1 MPKESLRD
9 RDFDWHRKYARQTHL
24 LTQLVRCLLPRVL
37 DHNRMARAPHMV
49 STTDDGHELR
59 SALCDACDSRCGRAT
74 NAPCAAAPCDTPS
87 HSGAPPHRTPLQW
100 SNAAINSL
108 LDLVD
113 CPKDERDPLALKQ
126 AISTLQPELSSL
138 KLKQRKAVQVAL
150 EAQLQAAARASL
162 PSRLHV
168 DAPAAPAKV
177 EAPSRPRPPV
187 PASATGPPRVGTEAG
202 YEWTQSEAEL
212 TLTVPLP
219 EGTSKSDIVLQMTPR
234 FGPAQTLVLHARFW
248 PLPLLCGELCGQ
260 VEASETMPSQYA
272 ESAAS

>member
-9 RDFDWHRKYARQTHL
+9 RDFDCDRTKLDVSAASSRVLTTIAWREHHTWSPPQTTGTSSGRRFVMRAIAGAAVRQT
-24 LTQLVRCLLPRVL
+24 LP
-37 DHNRMARAPHMV
+37 APPHPV
-49 STTDDGHELR
+49 TRPS
-59 SALCDACDSRCGRAT
+59 
-74 NAPCAAAPCDTPS
+74 S

-260 VEASETMPSQYA
+260 VEASETMSSQ
-272 ESAAS
+272 

>member
-1 MPKESLRD
+1 MRPPVDETCLAPSPWDAPSSHRD
-9 RDFDWHRKYARQTHL
+9 
-24 LTQLVRCLLPRVL
+24 
-37 DHNRMARAPHMV
+37 
-49 STTDDGHELR
+49 
-59 SALCDACDSRCGRAT
+59 
-74 NAPCAAAPCDTPS
+74 
-87 HSGAPPHRTPLQW
+87 APPHRTPLQW
-100 SNAAINSL
+100 SNAEINSL

-113 CPKDERDPLALKQ
+113 CPKDERDPLAMKQ

-150 EAQLQAAARASL
+150 EAQLQAATRSAL
-162 PSRLHV
+162 PTRLYV
-168 DAPAAPAKV
+168 DAPTAPSKP
-177 EAPSRPRPPV
+177 EAPSRPRAPV
-187 PASATGPPRVGTEAG
+187 PASAAGPPRVGTEAG

-260 VEASETMPSQYA
+260 VEASETMPSPRA
-272 ESAAS
+272 ESAAP

>member
-1 MPKESLRD
+1 MRPSV
-9 RDFDWHRKYARQTHL
+9 RQT
-24 LTQLVRCLLPRVL
+24 LP
-37 DHNRMARAPHMV
+37 APPHPV
-49 STTDDGHELR
+49 TRPS
-59 SALCDACDSRCGRAT
+59 
-74 NAPCAAAPCDTPS
+74 S

-272 ESAAS
+272 ESAASQGCGTASCPGFLELPWLPGAGLLSLLGLLAALRTWDEPAGRSGPR

>member
-1 MPKESLRD
+1 M
-9 RDFDWHRKYARQTHL
+9 
-24 LTQLVRCLLPRVL
+24 
-37 DHNRMARAPHMV
+37 
-49 STTDDGHELR
+49 
-59 SALCDACDSRCGRAT
+59 
-74 NAPCAAAPCDTPS
+74 
-87 HSGAPPHRTPLQW
+87 
-100 SNAAINSL
+100 
-108 LDLVD
+108 
-113 CPKDERDPLALKQ
+113 
-126 AISTLQPELSSL
+126 
-138 KLKQRKAVQVAL
+138 
-150 EAQLQAAARASL
+150 
-162 PSRLHV
+162 
-168 DAPAAPAKV
+168 

-272 ESAAS
+272 ESAASQGCGTASCPGFLGLAFSAFSACWLRCALGASQRGLLSVDVLADVRVGLRFRQPG